1 MQRKSII
8 HRAAVAVAATA
19 VMATV
24 AISGVARATIDTDS
38 VRLTDY
44 QVSFGGSVYVG
55 GAPVGSG
62 HVQWDIV
69 NGFYTPRLVGTLH
82 MDHASG
88 KYARM
93 HISYWSG
100 GDELIDIRHGG
111 TVHVTDNDHHAWSV
125 DLSPVNLFQITEV
138 HVCTEISS
146 DGVNFS
152 QPDCSNAIYLY

>member
-1 MQRKSII
+1 
-8 HRAAVAVAATA
+8 
-19 VMATV
+19 MATV
-24 AISGVARATIDTDS
+24 AISGVPTATIDTDS

-44 QVSFGGSVYVG
+44 QVSFGGSVYARRVRR
-55 GAPVGSG
+55 SG
-62 HVQWDIV
+62 PATW
-69 NGFYTPRLVGTLH
+69 NGTSSTVSTHRRLVGTLH

-125 DLSPVNLFQITEV
+125 DLSPINLFQITEV

>member
-8 HRAAVAVAATA
+8 HRDRRCSRRHRGHVS
-19 VMATV
+19 
-24 AISGVARATIDTDS
+24 ISGVASATIDTDS

-44 QVSFGGSVYVG
+44 QVSFGGSVSAVRR
-55 GAPVGSG
+55 SG
-62 HVQWDIV
+62 PATW
-69 NGFYTPRLVGTLH
+69 NGTSSTVSTPRLVGTLH

-125 DLSPVNLFQITEV
+125 DLLPINLFQITEV
-138 HVCTEISS
+138 HVCTEIST

-152 QPDCSNAIYLY
+152 QPDCSNVIYLY

>member
-1 MQRKSII
+1 MQPRTLIR
-8 HRAAVAVAATA
+8 RAAIALAAVG
-19 VMATV
+19 MATV
-24 AISGVARATIDTDS
+24 TISAVAEATIDTDS

-69 NGFYTPRLVGTLH
+69 SGFYTPRLVGTLH
-82 MDHASG
+82 MHHASG

-111 TVHVTDNDHHAWSV
+111 TVHVTDNDHHHWSV
-125 DLSPVNLFQITEV
+125 DLSPINLRQITEV

-152 QPDCSNAIYLY
+152 QPDCTNAIYLY